1 MNRFFPKNG
10 HFGHV
15 TLVVSK
21 FDDAQT
27 ELLTLFETVH
37 LLLWSVRTKK
47 NRIKNLTFG
56 YFFLFLEVQ
65 W

>member
-47 NRIKNLTFG
+47 SNRKPNFRV
-56 YFFLFLEVQ
+56 FFLFLEVQ